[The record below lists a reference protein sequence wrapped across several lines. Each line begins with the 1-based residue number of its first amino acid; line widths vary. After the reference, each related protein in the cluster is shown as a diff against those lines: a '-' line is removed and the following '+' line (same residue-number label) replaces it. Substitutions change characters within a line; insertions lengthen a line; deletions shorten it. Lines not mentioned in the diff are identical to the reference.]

1 MYHVT
6 IDGRVVYETNDY
18 RTAKR
23 QVERV
28 RRAYLFLEVLLDYDQ
43 LLCD

>member
-6 IDGRVVYETNDY
+6 IDGRVVYETSDY

-23 QVERV
+23 QFERV
-28 RRAYLFLEVLLDYDQ
+28 KRAYRFLEVLLDYDH